1 MLFVK
6 LPTFL
11 KEIGLPHEGAE
22 EILFNITAYYI
33 KTPIVLFL
41 EERYESP
48 FVVENV
54 PYPTAEHWMM
64 AQKALLFDDKK
75 SFEKIYK
82 KFI

>member
-41 EERYESP
+41 EEIAGD
-48 FVVENV
+48 VV
-54 PYPTAEHWMM
+54 AIILKGH
-64 AQKALLFDDKK
+64 Q
-75 SFEKIYK
+75 
-82 KFI
+82 